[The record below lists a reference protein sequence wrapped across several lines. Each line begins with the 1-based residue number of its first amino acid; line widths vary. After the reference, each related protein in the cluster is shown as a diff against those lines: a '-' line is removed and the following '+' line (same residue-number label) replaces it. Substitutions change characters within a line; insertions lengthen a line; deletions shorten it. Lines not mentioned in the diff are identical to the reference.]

1 MQANNRDA
9 GSLWDMVQAIHR
21 IQEFTANLS
30 YEALESDH
38 EACKYLLFTKVKL
51 QYFWV

>member
-21 IQEFTANLS
+21 IQEFTM
-30 YEALESDH
+30 E
-38 EACKYLLFTKVKL
+38 FTKNESSHPR
-51 QYFWV
+51 